1 LNPGP
6 TSRSHYEAV
15 EDQWEDFVPS
25 SDEDNSPGDVGDSD
39 DGFTKKHKI
48 PCGRKRKLKK
58 LKKRVWYDPHR
69 DDAHLQFCKKLC
81 FKDVYEFR
89 VALRNYHIAQLRN
102 FAYHRNTPQS
112 IIVICTAQRKEKG
125 CKFYLTASQIAHEST
140 FCLRKYGTPHTC
152 IPHGENTP
160 VSIDW
165 LAGQAVHT
173 VRIDPNTCV
182 DTIIENTKLKFGV
195 EVPRSKA
202 YRARKKAFDVVM
214 GDQKAQYTR
223 LRDYLQAIL
232 DTNPGSRCVDT
243 TKELVEHPSRN
254 PRFHGLFICLNA
266 SL

>member
-1 LNPGP
+1 MMMDLP
-6 TSRSHYEAV
+6 R
-15 EDQWEDFVPS
+15 
-25 SDEDNSPGDVGDSD
+25 
-39 DGFTKKHKI
+39 KHKI
-48 PCGRKRKLKK
+48 PCGRKRKIKK

-69 DDAHLQFCKKLC
+69 ADAHLQFCKKLC

-112 IIVICTAQRKEKG
+112 IIVTCTTQGKEEG

-140 FCLRKYGTPHTC
+140 FCLRKYGVKHTC

-232 DTNPGSRCVDT
+232 DTNPGSRCVVT

-266 SL
+266 SLQGFLNGCRPFIGTNPTTYIH